1 MPNDNI
7 CDDNALAACSENEV
21 QHILTKSVGLAHK
34 RSLTRIPRH
43 SVYGAAQRRSAI
55 KVKFQDP
62 KLSARRTLSEGV
74 ADRKKNAFTDMFS
87 NLSSRNSRIT
97 RKATDEL
104 SELGD
109 FSVKPYYNDDSDQ
122 TTMLIPLSLQVKES
136 KWTLRYRSDA
146 KKQLGA
152 KIKSDLKTDDK
163 HEMEGHLKLE
173 QTFTKLRFTK
183 SRKLVRICVICIILI
198 PLFSAA
204 VDDCGFVER
213 QLQINS
219 LRSMCIENNF
229 DVIRRRIVFI
239 AIQLPI
245 SLVWFGST
253 FFKFYID
260 SLPLLPSIFVLL
272 YGGCSIATTVF
283 GKVPDS
289 GIYMNYLFAVWLF
302 IRIPFY
308 MAFPISWIT
317 VISYCAIRIGTLLKV
332 TTGTPTTKALKD
344 MIYLIVMN
352 VVLTYAAY
360 F

>member
-1 MPNDNI
+1 MPNDKM
-7 CDDNALAACSENEV
+7 CDDNSFAACSDSEV
-21 QHILTKSVGLAHK
+21 QPILNRREGLVKK
-34 RSLTRIPRH
+34 RSMSKAPRH
-43 SVYGAAQRRSAI
+43 SIDGTGQKRSQI
-55 KVKFQDP
+55 KVKFQDI
-62 KLSARRTLSEGV
+62 KVMRRSLSDGDAES
-74 ADRKKNAFTDMFS
+74 RKKNVLFDMLS
-87 NLSSRNSRIT
+87 NLSTRGSRIT
-97 RKATDEL
+97 RRSTEEL
-104 SELGD
+104 SDLGD
-109 FSVKPYYNDDSDQ
+109 FSVKPYYNDDSDHS
-122 TTMLIPLSLQVKES
+122 TMLIPPSLQVKES
-136 KWTLRYRSDA
+136 KLTLRFLSDF

-152 KIKSDLKTDDK
+152 KIKSDLKMGDK
-163 HEMEGHLKLE
+163 HEEESHMKLE
-173 QTFTKLRFTK
+173 RSFIELRFTK
-183 SRKLVRICVICIILI
+183 SRRLVRICVFCVILI

-204 VDDCGFVER
+204 VDDCGFVEN
-213 QLQINS
+213 QLQISS
-219 LRSMCIENNF
+219 LRSMCIENTF
-229 DVIRRRIVFI
+229 DVIRRRVVFI

-253 FFKFYID
+253 FFKVYTD

-308 MAFPISWIT
+308 NAFPISWIT
-317 VISYCAIRIGTLLKV
+317 VISYCVVRIGTFSKV
-332 TTGTPTTKALKD
+332 TPGAPATKAVKD